1 MRGCNHTTPAV
12 AITPICPDTK
22 TSQLCIVK
30 VKEVGFFP
38 LYQMFAAPWGQTHQV
53 CLHPAEQHAIM
64 SLQLADTHSCNQ
76 QATNVVTGVTT
87 QHAMVIKE

>member
-1 MRGCNHTTPAV
+1 
-12 AITPICPDTK
+12 
-22 TSQLCIVK
+22 
-30 VKEVGFFP
+30 
-38 LYQMFAAPWGQTHQV
+38 MFAAPWEQTHQV

-76 QATNVVTGVTT
+76 QATNVATGVTT